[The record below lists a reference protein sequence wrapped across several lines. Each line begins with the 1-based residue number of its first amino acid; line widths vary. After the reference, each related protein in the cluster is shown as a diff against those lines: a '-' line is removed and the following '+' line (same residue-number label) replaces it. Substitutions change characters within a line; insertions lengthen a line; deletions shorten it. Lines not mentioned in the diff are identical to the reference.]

1 MFLFG
6 LCLTLHASSTKQ
18 SSSIADIEIY
28 LNSFQTVTAKF
39 KQVTSDGD
47 DVKTGTLYVS
57 KPGKLRFDY
66 LKPKEV
72 TIVLNKDIVMHYEH
86 ELEEASY
93 TKEDNYFFKLLSSK
107 NISLASDVKK
117 ITLDKGIIHMHLFK
131 HHNNIDTDIEVIFDA
146 NPLTLKEVIFK
157 NQSQESYHLSFYE
170 MKYDTQIDSKL
181 FSVQDPK
188 FYSTPY

>member
-1 MFLFG
+1 M
-6 LCLTLHASSTKQ
+6 
-18 SSSIADIEIY
+18 
-28 LNSFQTVTAKF
+28 
-39 KQVTSDGD
+39 
-47 DVKTGTLYVS
+47 
-57 KPGKLRFDY
+57 
-66 LKPKEV
+66 
-72 TIVLNKDIVMHYEH
+72 
-86 ELEEASY
+86 
-93 TKEDNYFFKLLSSK
+93 
-107 NISLASDVKK
+107 KK